1 MKIAQK
7 SPGRRREE
15 DTGIAIS
22 VDTSA
27 FDEWVTAIAQDDPFA
42 HNIQAEFAMKITGT
56 CAVSNYP
63 VESGEP
69 YFRID
74 LSMFPG
80 KVTGDILAEG
90 LVNAAAAGVYGPHDT
105 AVLEADKDADG
116 KRKVYPDDLLFR
128 GFIGWR
134 VQVIKTAEGI
144 YVRKI

>member
-1 MKIAQK
+1 MNKANK

-22 VDTSA
+22 LDTSS
-27 FDEWVTAIAQDDPFA
+27 FDEWVAAISQDDPFA

-56 CAVSNYP
+56 CAVRNYP
-63 VESGEP
+63 VEPGEP

-80 KVTGDILAEG
+80 KVAGDILVEG
-90 LVNAAAAGVYGPHDT
+90 LVNAAAAGIYGPHDT
-105 AVLEADKDADG
+105 AVLEADEDAAG

-128 GFIGWR
+128 GFIGRR
-134 VQVIKTAEGI
+134 VRVIKTADGM
-144 YVRKI
+144 YVKKI